1 MAGLYTPRTV
11 AIAAVWI
18 ALSLLGAPTSSLG
31 GLLGRVVAAL
41 LVVGAVKF
49 VYVTVRNRREP
60 AAA

>member
-1 MAGLYTPRTV
+1 MADLFTTRTTLV
-11 AIAAVWI
+11 A
-18 ALSLLGAPTSSLG
+18 LGWAGITLVGVPTSSLG

-49 VYVTVRNRREP
+49 VYVTVKNRGDP